1 MTTLEPDV
9 IDREAFKVAGV
20 MTRIKRGTENAE
32 LFARIWGTF
41 ESHREEI
48 ASHSIDK
55 SCFGVSFPTPD
66 QEVTGY
72 LAGMM
77 VADHTPPLA
86 GCQIRTVPGGRFAV
100 FECRVDGIGT
110 AYQHIFG
117 TWLPGAPFEFEGTS
131 APFEEYP
138 EDMANQPVRI
148 YIPVRRRAETHEG
161 C

>member
-1 MTTLEPDV
+1 MRILEPDI

-20 MTRIKRGTENAE
+20 ITRIKRGTETPE
-32 LFARIWGTF
+32 LFARIWSTF
-41 ESHREEI
+41 ESNRGEI
-48 ASHSIDK
+48 APHSIDK
-55 SCFGVSFPTPD
+55 SYFGVSFPTAD
-66 QEVTGY
+66 RELTDY

-86 GCQIRTVPGGRFAV
+86 GCEMRTVAGGTFAV
-100 FECRVDGIGT
+100 FECPVDGIGT

-138 EDMANQPVRI
+138 EDTSNHPVRI
-148 YIPVRRRAETHEG
+148 NIPIKPRVEPREKS
-161 C
+161 